1 MDAPA
6 PFFNGQNDQKC
17 FTTGEIKMNE
27 IQVLKSGEYYAPRMG
42 PIETWKQIIIPFEG
56 QIIECWKVNEFLGHA
71 EIDYDWIQI
80 NSPSQK
86 VLDEMEWN
94 ELEDDEKVV
103 SFDSLRSHRRTKRD
117 FKELMT
123 ELLDK
128 GKVSI

>member
-1 MDAPA
+1 
-6 PFFNGQNDQKC
+6 
-17 FTTGEIKMNE
+17 MNE
-27 IQVLKSGEYYAPRMG
+27 IQVLRSGEYLTPRMG
-42 PIETWKQIIIPFEG
+42 PTETWKQIIIPFED
-56 QIIECWKVNEFLGHA
+56 QIIECWKVNSFLGHA

-80 NSPSQK
+80 NNPSQK
-86 VLDEMEWN
+86 VLDEMEWF
-94 ELEDDEKVV
+94 EDEDEDGNWQIKQEVV